1 MKRRCAKIEYFW
13 HIFFP
18 NRCLF
23 CEKPIAGD
31 EVFCSHCESE
41 QPLLPAVCSVCQ
53 NPVGE
58 CTCSI
63 PVFSVF
69 RYEEGAQSAIHAM
82 KFIGDRVAAQKLAQ
96 MMADRLYD
104 LFGKKDSFDCVVPVP
119 MHPKDRKDR
128 GFSQS
133 KWLAAQ
139 KLAQMMADR
148 LYDLFGKKDSFDC
161 VVPVPMHPK
170 DRKDRGFSQSKWLA
184 QALSKQ
190 ISVPCD
196 ADALKK
202 VRRTKKQHTL
212 SAQERKRNLTGAFS
226 VNHPESV
233 CGRRILLVDDADALK
248 KVRRTKKQHTL
259 SAQERKRNLT
269 GAFSVNH
276 PESVCGRRILLVDD
290 VFTTGATVFEIADV
304 LLCAGASAVT
314 VIVAAK
320 TAFTEKN
327 AL

>member
-133 KWLAAQ
+133 KWLA
-139 KLAQMMADR
+139 
-148 LYDLFGKKDSFDC
+148 
-161 VVPVPMHPK
+161 
-170 DRKDRGFSQSKWLA
+170 

-190 ISVPCD
+190 ISVPC
-196 ADALKK
+196 
-202 VRRTKKQHTL
+202 
-212 SAQERKRNLTGAFS
+212 
-226 VNHPESV
+226 
-233 CGRRILLVDDADALK
+233 DADALK